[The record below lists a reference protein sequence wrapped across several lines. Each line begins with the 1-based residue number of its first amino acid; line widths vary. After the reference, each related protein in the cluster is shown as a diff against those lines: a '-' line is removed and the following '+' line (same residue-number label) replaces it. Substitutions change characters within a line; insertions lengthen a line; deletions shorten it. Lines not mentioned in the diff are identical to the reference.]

1 MKKIIPY
8 ILFTCL
14 ISFSNDAQAQLE
26 VGTCKIATIARYT
39 AKGVE
44 LRWMPDN
51 KTILKQSFE
60 NGFTIERA
68 DSGTNRFENI
78 ANTKAFNQAKW
89 EELITSEK
97 DSATKSNLELAMEF
111 LFANTS
117 SEKKEISLDKGIAE
131 LNEQKS
137 KEDMVYAIFVLTA
150 IKDAKVAEALGLGFI
165 DKNVQE
171 GKIYTYRISLLAKSA
186 LYKIENGLVN
196 IKASINPNKYKNEVF
211 VYAGDKNLTFVWT
224 ANSLIS
230 GYFVERK
237 AEGENIFKPLNTT
250 PFYDAKGEGYD
261 GSINGT
267 FKDDSL
273 VNYKWYQ
280 YRFYGLTSFG
290 EKVLFAEVK
299 GMPKDLT
306 PPDAPILKLPK
317 QINPKEVEVAWDM
330 YGNLNDLKGFIVAR
344 SNKDSGNFN
353 ILHTTILNNKA
364 RKYID
369 NSFNVDDNNY
379 YVVYALDTA
388 GNISS
393 SYPAFLTLIDSTPPA
408 KPEIAS
414 AIVDSLGIVTL
425 KIKLGKEKDLKG
437 YRIFKSNSAEHE
449 LSVVKEFFKK
459 DKFDTASIKTIFYD
473 TVGLNSL
480 TTKIF
485 YRIKALDFNY
495 NQSVFSDIAIVKRP
509 DTIPPVTPVF
519 TNVIVK
525 ENQIELYFA
534 PSSSIDVKEQMLYR
548 KTSITDDWKLLMKLK
563 PTDKQLIDTNVKTG
577 VTYYYSIRAV
587 DESNLLSGFANMV
600 YGKPYDSGVRPV
612 VTNLSSKIQDKK
624 VVLSWDYPEKYK
636 GATFAIYKKNEK
648 GDLVQYKK
656 ITEKIFIDNAV
667 SKENVYAIKV
677 FTPDGGQSALSNFI
691 SQKNN

>member
-1 MKKIIPY
+1 MKKFIPY

-14 ISFSNDAQAQLE
+14 MSVSNFSQAQFE

-39 AKGVE
+39 QKGVE
-44 LRWMPDN
+44 LRWIPDN
-51 KTILKQSFE
+51 KTILKLSFK
-60 NGFTIERA
+60 NGFTIERS
-68 DSGTNRFENI
+68 DSGANRFEGIGI
-78 ANTKAFNQAKW
+78 AKAFEQAKW
-89 EELITSEK
+89 EKLIADEK

-111 LFANTS
+111 LFANES

-137 KEDMVYAIFVLTA
+137 KEDMVYAIFILTA

-165 DKNVQE
+165 DKTVQD
-171 GKIYTYRISLLAKSA
+171 GKIYTYRINISAKSA

-196 IKASINPNKYKNEVF
+196 IKAAINPNKYKNEVF
-211 VYAGDKNLTFVWT
+211 VYAGDKQLTFAWT
-224 ANSLIS
+224 INPNIS

-237 AEGENIFKPLNTT
+237 SEGETNFKPLNKT
-250 PFYDAKGEGYD
+250 PFYDSKGDGYD
-261 GSINGT
+261 GNINGT

-317 QINPKEVEVAWDM
+317 QINPKEAEVAWDM
-330 YGNLNDLKGFIVAR
+330 YGNINDLKGFIVAR
-344 SNKDSGNFN
+344 SNKDSGNFT
-353 ILHTTILNNKA
+353 ILHSTILNNKT

-369 NSFNVDDNNY
+369 NSFNVDENNY

-393 SYPAFLTLIDSTPPA
+393 SYPAFLTIIDSTPPT

-414 AIVDSLGIVTL
+414 AIVDSTGIVTL

-449 LSVVKEFFKK
+449 LSVIEEFFKK
-459 DKFDTASIKTIFYD
+459 DKLDTTSIKLIFYD

-480 TTKIF
+480 TSKIF
-485 YRIKALDFNY
+485 YKIKALDFNY
-495 NQSVFSDIAIVKRP
+495 NQSVFSEMAIVKRP

-525 ENQIELYFA
+525 ENQVELFFA
-534 PSSSIDVKEQMLYR
+534 PSASIDVKEQIVYR
-548 KTSITDDWKLLMKLK
+548 KTNVADEWKMLMKLK
-563 PTDKQLIDTNVKTG
+563 PEEKQIIDTNVKTG
-577 VTYYYSIRAV
+577 VTYYYSVRAI
-587 DESNLLSGFANMV
+587 DESNLFSGFANMV
-600 YGKPYDSGVRPV
+600 YGKPFDSGIRPV

-624 VVLSWDYPEKYK
+624 IVLSWDYPEKYK
-636 GATFAIYKKNEK
+636 GATFAIYKKTEK

-667 SKENVYAIKV
+667 SKENVYAVKV
-677 FTPDGGQSALSNFI
+677 FTADGGQSALSNLI

>member
-1 MKKIIPY
+1 MKKITVY
-8 ILFTCL
+8 ILVTCF
-14 ISFSNDAQAQLE
+14 ISVSNFSQAQFE
-26 VGTCKIATIARYT
+26 VATCKIATIARYT
-39 AKGVE
+39 PKGVE
-44 LRWMPDN
+44 LRWIPDN
-51 KTILKQSFE
+51 KTILKLSFK
-60 NGFTIERA
+60 NGFAIERA
-68 DSGTNRFENI
+68 DSGTNRFESIGNI
-78 ANTKAFNQAKW
+78 KAFEQPKW
-89 EELITSEK
+89 EQLIASEK
-97 DSATKSNLELAMEF
+97 DSATKSNLEIAMEF
-111 LFANTS
+111 LFATPS
-117 SEKKEISLDKGIAE
+117 SEKNAINLDKGIAE

-165 DKNVQE
+165 DKTTQE
-171 GKIYTYRISLLAKSA
+171 GKNYTYRIQLSAKSD
-186 LYKIENGLVN
+186 LYKIDYGLVN
-196 IKASINPNKYKNEVF
+196 IKAAINPNKYKNEVF
-211 VYAGDKNLTFVWT
+211 VYAGDKELTFAWT
-224 ANSLIS
+224 VNPNIS

-237 AEGENIFKPLNTT
+237 IESETNFKPLNKT

-261 GSINGT
+261 GLINGI

-273 VNYKWYQ
+273 VNYKWYH
-280 YRFYGLTSFG
+280 YRFYGLTAFG

-317 QINPKEVEVAWDM
+317 QITPKEVEVAWDM

-344 SNKDSGNFN
+344 SNKDSGNFT
-353 ILHTTILNNKA
+353 ILHSSLLSSIS

-369 NSFNVDDNNY
+369 KSFNENDNNY
-379 YVVYALDTA
+379 YVVNALDTA

-408 KPEIAS
+408 KPEIQS
-414 AIVDSLGIVTL
+414 AIIDSLGIVTL
-425 KIKLGKEKDLKG
+425 KIILGKEKDLKG

-449 LSVVKEFFKK
+449 LSVVKELFKK
-459 DKFDTASIKTIFYD
+459 DKFDTTAIQVIFYD

-480 TTKIF
+480 TQKIF

-495 NQSVFSDIAIVKRP
+495 NQSVFSEIAIVKRP
-509 DTIPPVTPVF
+509 DTIPPITPVF

-525 ENQIELYFA
+525 ENQVELYFA
-534 PSSSIDVKEQMLYR
+534 PSSSIDVKEQIVYR
-548 KTSITDDWKLLMKLK
+548 KTNVSDDWKILAKIK
-563 PTDKQLIDTNVKTG
+563 PTDKQIIDTNVKTG
-577 VTYYYSIRAV
+577 VTYYYSVRAM
-587 DESNLLSGFANMV
+587 DESNLFSGFANIV

-612 VTNLSSKIQDKK
+612 VTNISSKIQDKK
-624 VVLSWDYPEKYK
+624 IVLSWDYPEKFK

-656 ITEKIFIDNAV
+656 TTEKIFVDNV
-667 SKENVYAIKV
+667 VNKENIYAIKV
-677 FTPDGGQSALSNFI
+677 FTSDGGQSSLSNLI

>member
-14 ISFSNDAQAQLE
+14 MGVSIFSQAQIE
-26 VGTCKIATIARYT
+26 VGTCKIAAIARYT
-39 AKGVE
+39 QKGVE
-44 LRWMPDN
+44 LRWIPDN
-51 KTILKQSFE
+51 KTILKLSFK
-60 NGFTIERA
+60 NGFTIERS
-68 DSGTNRFENI
+68 DSGTNRFESI
-78 ANTKAFNQAKW
+78 GVVKAFEQTKW
-89 EELITSEK
+89 EQLIAEEK

-111 LFANTS
+111 LFANPS
-117 SEKKEISLDKGIAE
+117 SEKNVISLDKGIAE

-165 DKNVQE
+165 DKTAQE
-171 GKIYTYRISLLAKSA
+171 GKIYTYRINISAKSD
-186 LYKIENGLVN
+186 LYKIENGIVN
-196 IKASINPNKYKNEVF
+196 IKAAINPNKYKNEVF
-211 VYAGDKNLTFVWT
+211 VYAGDKQLTFTWT
-224 ANSLIS
+224 INPNIS

-237 AEGENIFKPLNTT
+237 SEGETNFKPLNKT
-250 PFYDAKGEGYD
+250 PFYDSKGEGYD
-261 GSINGT
+261 GTINGT

-317 QINPKEVEVAWDM
+317 QINPKEAEVAWDM
-330 YGNLNDLKGFIVAR
+330 YGNINDLKGFIVAR
-344 SNKDSGNFN
+344 SNKDSGNFT
-353 ILHTTILNNKA
+353 ILHTTILNNKT

-369 NSFNVDDNNY
+369 NNFNVDDNNY

-408 KPEIAS
+408 KPEIQS
-414 AIVDSLGIVTL
+414 ALIDTLGIVTL

-437 YRIFKSNSAEHE
+437 YRIYKANSAEHE
-449 LSVVKEFFKK
+449 LSVVKELFKK
-459 DKFDTASIKTIFYD
+459 DKFDTTPIQLIFYD

-495 NQSVFSDIAIVKRP
+495 NQSVFSEMAIVKRP

-525 ENQIELYFA
+525 ENQVELFFA
-534 PSSSIDVKEQMLYR
+534 PSSSIDVKEQMVYR
-548 KTSITDDWKLLMKLK
+548 KINVADEWKMLMKLR
-563 PTDKQLIDTNVKTG
+563 PTEKQIIDTNVKTG
-577 VTYYYSIRAV
+577 VTYFYTIRAM
-587 DESNLLSGFANMV
+587 DESNLFSGFANMV
-600 YGKPYDSGVRPV
+600 YGKPYDSGIRPV

-624 VVLSWDYPEKYK
+624 IVLSWDYPEKYK

-656 ITEKIFIDNAV
+656 IVEKIFVDNV
-667 SKENVYAIKV
+667 VGKENVYAVKV
-677 FTPDGGQSALSNFI
+677 FTADGGQSALSNLI

>member
-1 MKKIIPY
+1 MKKFIPY

-14 ISFSNDAQAQLE
+14 MSVSNFSQAQLE
-26 VGTCKIATIARYT
+26 VGTCKIATIARYNQ
-39 AKGVE
+39 KGVE
-44 LRWMPDN
+44 LRWIPDN
-51 KTILKQSFE
+51 KTILKLSFK
-60 NGFTIERA
+60 NGFTIERS
-68 DSGTNRFENI
+68 DSGTNRFAKIGNVQ
-78 ANTKAFNQAKW
+78 AFDQTKW
-89 EELITSEK
+89 EQLVASET
-97 DSATKSNLELAMEF
+97 DSASKSNLELAMEF
-111 LFANTS
+111 LFEIPS
-117 SEKKEISLDKGIAE
+117 SEQNVISLDKGIAE

-165 DKNVQE
+165 DKTVQE
-171 GKIYTYRISLLAKSA
+171 GKIYTYRITLSAKSD
-186 LYKIENGLVN
+186 LYKIENGIVN
-196 IKASINPNKYKNEVF
+196 IKAAINPNKYKNEVF
-211 VYAGDKNLTFVWT
+211 VYAGDKQLTFAWT
-224 ANSLIS
+224 INPNIS
-230 GYFVERK
+230 GNFVERK
-237 AEGENIFKPLNTT
+237 ADAENNFKPLNTT

-261 GSINGT
+261 GNINGT

-280 YRFYGLTSFG
+280 YRFYGLTAFG

-317 QINPKEVEVAWDM
+317 QITPKEVELAWDM

-369 NSFNVDDNNY
+369 KTFNENENNY

-393 SYPAFLTLIDSTPPA
+393 SYPAFLTLIDSTAPV
-408 KPEIAS
+408 KPEIQS
-414 AIVDSLGIVTL
+414 ALIDTLGIVTL
-425 KIKLGKEKDLKG
+425 KIKLGQEKDLKG

-449 LSVVKEFFKK
+449 LSVVKELFKK
-459 DKFDTASIKTIFYD
+459 DKFDTTAIQVIFYD

-480 TTKIF
+480 TQKIF

-495 NQSVFSDIAIVKRP
+495 NQSVFSEIAIVKRP
-509 DTIPPVTPVF
+509 DTIPPITPVF

-525 ENQIELYFA
+525 ENQVELYFA
-534 PSSSIDVKEQMLYR
+534 PSSSIDVKEQIVYR
-548 KTSITDDWKLLMKLK
+548 KLNVADEWKILMKLK
-563 PTDKQLIDTNVKTG
+563 STDKQIIDSNVKTG
-577 VTYYYSIRAV
+577 VTYYYSVRAM
-587 DESNLLSGFANMV
+587 DESNLFSGFANMV

-624 VVLSWDYPEKYK
+624 IVLSWDYPEKYN
-636 GATFAIYKKNEK
+636 GATFAIYKKNDK

-656 ITEKIFIDNAV
+656 ITEKLFVDSV
-667 SKENVYAIKV
+667 VGKENIYAIKV
-677 FTPDGGQSALSNFI
+677 FTSDGGQSSLSNLI

>member
-1 MKKIIPY
+1 MKKLIPY
-8 ILFTCL
+8 TLFTCL
-14 ISFSNDAQAQLE
+14 MSVSLFSQAQFE
-26 VGTCKIATIARYT
+26 VSNCKIATIARYNQ
-39 AKGVE
+39 KGVE

-51 KTILKQSFE
+51 KTILKLSFKNE
-60 NGFTIERA
+60 FIIERA
-68 DSGTNRFENI
+68 DSGTNRFENVTTVKASNQSQWEKLI
-78 ANTKAFNQAKW
+78 ANET
-89 EELITSEK
+89 

-111 LFANTS
+111 LFANES
-117 SEKKEISLDKGIAE
+117 SEKNAISLDKGIAE

-150 IKDAKVAEALGLGFI
+150 IKDAKVAEAFGLGFI
-165 DKNVQE
+165 DKTAQE
-171 GKIYTYRISLLAKSA
+171 GKIYTYRISLNAKSS

-196 IKASINPNKYKNEVF
+196 IKAAINPNKYKNEVF
-211 VYAGDKNLTFVWT
+211 VYAGDKQLTFAWT
-224 ANSLIS
+224 INPNIS

-237 AEGENIFKPLNTT
+237 IEGEINFKPLNKT

-261 GSINGT
+261 GNINGT

-280 YRFYGLTSFG
+280 YRFYGLTAFG

-330 YGNLNDLKGFIVAR
+330 YGNLKDLKGFIVAR
-344 SNKDSGNFN
+344 SNKDSGNFT
-353 ILHTTILNNKA
+353 ILHNTLLSSIT

-369 NSFNVDDNNY
+369 KTFNENENNY

-408 KPEIAS
+408 KPEIQS
-414 AIVDSLGIVTL
+414 ALIDTLGIVTL
-425 KIKLGKEKDLKG
+425 KIKLGLEKDLKG
-437 YRIFKSNSAEHE
+437 YRIYKSNSAEHE
-449 LSVVKEFFKK
+449 LSVVRELFKK
-459 DKFDTASIKTIFYD
+459 DKFDTTPIQLIFYD

-480 TTKIF
+480 TQKIF

-495 NQSVFSDIAIVKRP
+495 NQSVFSEMAIVKRP
-509 DTIPPVTPVF
+509 DTIPPITPVF

-525 ENQIELYFA
+525 ENQVELYFA
-534 PSSSIDVKEQMLYR
+534 PSSSIDVKEQIVYR
-548 KTSITDDWKLLMKLK
+548 KVNVTDDWKILMKLK
-563 PTDKQLIDTNVKTG
+563 PTDKQIIDTNVKTG
-577 VTYYYSIRAV
+577 VTYYYSVRAM
-587 DESNLLSGFANMV
+587 DESNLFSGFANMV
-600 YGKPYDSGVRPV
+600 YGKPFDSGVRPV
-612 VTNLSSKIQDKK
+612 VTNLSTKIQDKK
-624 VVLSWDYPEKYK
+624 IVLSWDYPEKYK
-636 GATFAIYKKNEK
+636 GATFAIYKKNDK
-648 GDLVQYKK
+648 GNLVQYKK
-656 ITEKIFIDNAV
+656 IIEKIFVDNV
-667 SKENVYAIKV
+667 VGKENIYAIKV
-677 FTPDGGQSALSNFI
+677 FTSDGGQSALSNFI

>member
-1 MKKIIPY
+1 M
-8 ILFTCL
+8 
-14 ISFSNDAQAQLE
+14 SVSNFSQAQFE

-39 AKGVE
+39 QKGVE
-44 LRWMPDN
+44 LRWIPDN
-51 KTILKQSFE
+51 KTILKLSFK
-60 NGFTIERA
+60 NGFTIERS
-68 DSGTNRFENI
+68 DSGANRFEGIGI
-78 ANTKAFNQAKW
+78 AKAFEQAKW
-89 EELITSEK
+89 EKLIADEK

-111 LFANTS
+111 LFANES

-137 KEDMVYAIFVLTA
+137 KEDMVYAIFILTA

-165 DKNVQE
+165 DKTVQD
-171 GKIYTYRISLLAKSA
+171 GKIYTYRINISAKSA

-196 IKASINPNKYKNEVF
+196 IKAAINPNKYKNEVF
-211 VYAGDKNLTFVWT
+211 VYAGDKQLTFAWT
-224 ANSLIS
+224 INPNIS

-237 AEGENIFKPLNTT
+237 IEGETNFKPLNKT
-250 PFYDAKGEGYD
+250 PFYDSKGDGYD
-261 GSINGT
+261 GNINGT

-280 YRFYGLTSFG
+280 YRFYGLTAFG

-317 QINPKEVEVAWDM
+317 QINPKEAEVAWDM

-344 SNKDSGNFN
+344 SNKDSGNFT
-353 ILHTTILNNKA
+353 ILHSTILNNKT

-369 NSFNVDDNNY
+369 NSFNVDENNY

-393 SYPAFLTLIDSTPPA
+393 SYPAFLTIIDSTPPT

-414 AIVDSLGIVTL
+414 AIVDSTGIVTL

-449 LSVVKEFFKK
+449 LSVIEEFFKK
-459 DKFDTASIKTIFYD
+459 DKLDTTSIKLIFYD

-480 TTKIF
+480 TSKIF
-485 YRIKALDFNY
+485 YKIKALDFNY
-495 NQSVFSDIAIVKRP
+495 NQSVFSEMAIVKRP

-525 ENQIELYFA
+525 ENQVELFFA
-534 PSSSIDVKEQMLYR
+534 PSASIDVKEQIVYR
-548 KTSITDDWKLLMKLK
+548 KTNVADEWKMLMKLK
-563 PTDKQLIDTNVKTG
+563 PEEKQIIDTNVKTG
-577 VTYYYSIRAV
+577 VTYYYSVRAI
-587 DESNLLSGFANMV
+587 DESNLFSGFANMV
-600 YGKPYDSGVRPV
+600 YGKPFDSGIRPV

-624 VVLSWDYPEKYK
+624 IVLSWDYPEKYK
-636 GATFAIYKKNEK
+636 GATFAIYKKTEK

-667 SKENVYAIKV
+667 SKENVYAVKV
-677 FTPDGGQSALSNFI
+677 FTADGGQSALSNLI

>member
-1 MKKIIPY
+1 MSVS
-8 ILFTCL
+8 LF
-14 ISFSNDAQAQLE
+14 AQAQLE

-39 AKGVE
+39 QKGVE
-44 LRWMPDN
+44 LRWIPDN
-51 KTILKQSFE
+51 KTILKLSFT
-60 NGFTIERA
+60 NGFIIERA
-68 DSGTNRFENI
+68 DSGTNRFESI
-78 ANTKAFNQAKW
+78 ARIKTFNQSIWEQLIAK
-89 EELITSEK
+89 ET
-97 DSATKSNLELAMEF
+97 DSAAKSNLELAMEF
-111 LFANTS
+111 LFANS
-117 SEKKEISLDKGIAE
+117 STEKKEISLDKGIAE

-150 IKDAKVAEALGLGFI
+150 IKDTKVAEALGLGFI
-165 DKNVQE
+165 DKTVQE
-171 GKIYTYRISLLAKSA
+171 GKTYTYRITLSA
-186 LYKIENGLVN
+186 TSSLYKIENGFVN
-196 IKASINPNKYKNEVF
+196 IKASINSNKYKNEVF
-211 VYAGDKNLTFVWT
+211 VYAGDKKLTFAW
-224 ANSLIS
+224 SIS
-230 GYFVERK
+230 PFIAGYFVERK
-237 AEGENIFKPLNTT
+237 SEGETNFKPLNTT

-261 GSINGT
+261 GTINGT

-273 VNYKWYQ
+273 VNYTWYQ

-306 PPDAPILKLPK
+306 APDAPILKLPK

-344 SNKDSGNFN
+344 SNKDSGNFT
-353 ILHTTILNNKA
+353 ILHATILNNKT
-364 RKYID
+364 RKYMD
-369 NSFNVDDNNY
+369 NSFNVDENNY

-393 SYPAFLTLIDSTPPA
+393 SYPAFLTLIDSTAPA

-414 AIVDSLGIVTL
+414 AIIDSLGVVTL

-437 YRIFKSNSAEHE
+437 YRIYKANSAEHE

-459 DKFDTASIKTIFYD
+459 DKFDTTSIQTIFYD

-480 TTKIF
+480 TSKIF

-495 NQSVFSDIAIVKRP
+495 NQSIFSDIAIVKRP
-509 DTIPPVTPVF
+509 DTIPPVTPIF

-525 ENQIELYFA
+525 ENQVELYFA
-534 PSSSIDVKEQMLYR
+534 PSSSIDVKEQMVYR
-548 KTSITDDWKLLMKLK
+548 KTNVGDEWKMLMKLK
-563 PTDKQLIDTNVKTG
+563 PTEKQLIDTNVKIG
-577 VTYYYSIRAV
+577 VTYFYSIRAI
-587 DESNLLSGFANMV
+587 DESNLLSGFAHMV
-600 YGKPYDSGVRPV
+600 YGKPYDSGIRPV

-624 VVLSWDYPEKYK
+624 VVLSWNYPEKYK

-648 GDLVQYKK
+648 GELVQYKK
-656 ITEKIFIDNAV
+656 IIEKTFVDNV
-667 SKENVYAIKV
+667 VGKENVYAIKV
-677 FTPDGGQSALSNFI
+677 FTADGGQSALSNLI